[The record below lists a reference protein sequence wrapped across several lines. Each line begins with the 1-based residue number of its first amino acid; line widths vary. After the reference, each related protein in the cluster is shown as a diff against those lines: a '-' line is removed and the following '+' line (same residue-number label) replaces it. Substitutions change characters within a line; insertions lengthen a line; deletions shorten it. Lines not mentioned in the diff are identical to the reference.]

1 MVIFFA
7 GYLRPRRTIFVR
19 EFPMTSHG
27 KVDFDQLGDLLKSSS
42 EVRIERSLELEDI
55 WLDLTGKRPRKESN
69 FLRDGGDSFLAVR

>member
-1 MVIFFA
+1 MVIFLT

-27 KVDFDQLGDLLKSSS
+27 KVDFDQLGDLLEASAAEARPKG
-42 EVRIERSLELEDI
+42 SLEDL